1 MRPVLTLIRVAG
13 LAGALFI
20 VARPLAAQDEVQKC
34 DKPIGTLAVVEPQSI
49 GLSSL
54 SRYSLGSPTGLIR
67 MFVQQSN
74 CFVVVER
81 GVALDNMKQE
91 RALATSGEMQQ
102 NENMGGGMMKAA
114 DFILTPAVVISNN
127 DAGGMGAA
135 VGGLLSRAS
144 PVAAAVAGGTK
155 IKEAETS
162 MTVSDARTT
171 VQVAA
176 AQGKARKTDFK
187 MAIGAIAGPIAAGI
201 GGYTNTPEGKL
212 IAASFQ
218 DNYNAIVAF
227 VKKDA
232 TLIARASR
240 FKPAGLEG
248 DQLKAGA
255 TFAEG
260 TVLTPKI
267 DNVKLFE
274 TPADGAKVV
283 ATLKK
288 GVELIFL
295 GTDKDGY
302 LHVQGADGKGW
313 VRKVLV
319 GKK

>member
-1 MRPVLTLIRVAG
+1 MRAG
-13 LAGALFI
+13 DPARCASVCPAARFGA
-20 VARPLAAQDEVQKC
+20 
-34 DKPIGTLAVVEPQSI
+34 
-49 GLSSL
+49 
-54 SRYSLGSPTGLIR
+54 
-67 MFVQQSN
+67 
-74 CFVVVER
+74 ER
-81 GVALDNMKQE
+81 GVSLDNMKQE
-91 RALATSGEMQQ
+91 WSLAAGGEMQQ

-135 VGGLLSRAS
+135 MGGLLSRAS
-144 PVAAAVAGGTK
+144 PVVGAVAGGTK

-162 MTVSDARTT
+162 MIVSDARTT

-176 AQGKARKTDFK
+176 GQGKARRTDFK
-187 MAIGAIAGPIAAGI
+187 MALGAIAGPVAAGI

-218 DNYNAIVAF
+218 DNYNQIVNF

-232 TLIARASR
+232 TLVARAGR

-260 TVLTPKI
+260 STLTPKI

-274 TPADGAKVV
+274 TPTDGAKVV

-295 GTDKDGY
+295 GTEKDGY
-302 LHVQGADGKGW
+302 LQVQGADGEGW